1 MKRNRD
7 GSADEETTRA
17 EQRLIGRPVVT
28 VKRSPRVRTKSREP
42 MTGCS
47 RYNQLEE
54 VSFCDLPYEQGR
66 PSPKAND
73 AFPPISGSPYF
84 RTSFRVYRKKFPI
97 YFSKKYLFFI
107 HLNFD
112 DLF

>member
-17 EQRLIGRPVVT
+17 EQRLIERPVVT

-54 VSFCDLPYEQGR
+54 GSFCDLPYEQRR

-73 AFPPISGSPYF
+73 AFPPISGSPISEHLSESIGKNSQF
-84 RTSFRVYRKKFPI
+84 T
-97 YFSKKYLFFI
+97 FSKKYLFFTQ
-107 HLNFD
+107 
-112 DLF
+112 